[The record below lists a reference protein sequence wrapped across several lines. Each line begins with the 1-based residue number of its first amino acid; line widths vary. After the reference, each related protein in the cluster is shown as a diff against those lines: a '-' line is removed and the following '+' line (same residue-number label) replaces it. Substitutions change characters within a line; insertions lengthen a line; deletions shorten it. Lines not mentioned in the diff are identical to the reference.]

1 MISDRES
8 WNAMSR
14 ISLIMVVLSI
24 GMVPPEA
31 ASQQAQTSSFIVDAR
46 GLIDRQTGVV
56 VLDVKR
62 PRDLDSKLGFTAAK
76 EVTAWTTD
84 GSGKKKPI
92 GFKVE
97 YRTAKGPA
105 FTLSIDD
112 HGGSLHSRL
121 EVFDKNISDPDGIS
135 PGLVLSSHPTY
146 KWDRRCKMKEGV
158 YGCSSSS
165 KNLVYFL
172 ADGAS
177 RFKSR
182 KEAIESSPVKSIY
195 VESF

>member
-8 WNAMSR
+8 CEAMSR
-14 ISLIMVVLSI
+14 FSLIIVALSI
-24 GMVPPEA
+24 GMAPLEA
-31 ASQQAQTSSFIVDAR
+31 SSQQTPAGAFTVDAR
-46 GLIDRQTGVV
+46 GLIDRQTGAV
-56 VLDVKR
+56 VLDIKR
-62 PRDLDSKLGFTAAK
+62 PRDLDSKLGFTATK

-84 GSGKKKPI
+84 AGGKKKPV

-97 YRTAKGPA
+97 YKIANKPS
-105 FTLSIDD
+105 FTLSVDD

-121 EVFDKNISDPDGIS
+121 EIFDKNISDPDGIS

-158 YGCSSSS
+158 YECSSSS

-177 RFKSR
+177 RFRSR